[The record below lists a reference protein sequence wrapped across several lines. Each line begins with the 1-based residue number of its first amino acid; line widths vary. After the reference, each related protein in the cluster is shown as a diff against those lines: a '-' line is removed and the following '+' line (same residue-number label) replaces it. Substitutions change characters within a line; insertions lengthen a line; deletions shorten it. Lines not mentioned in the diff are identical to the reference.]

1 MLDRVHAASRLVGTT
16 PALLELDGVSWGPRA
31 SQPILEPVSLAVAP
45 GELLAIVGP
54 NGAGKSSLLR
64 CLYRYHRPTAG
75 TVRLDGTDIWKMK
88 PRDCARRIA
97 TVLQESASDF
107 GLTVA
112 DIVELGLT
120 PHATSFRT
128 RGDDYDHDTAALA
141 LLGLTALAARDF
153 GSLSGGEKQRVMI
166 ARALVQRPDLLILDE
181 PTNHLDIRHQLEVL
195 ELLRG
200 LGCTVVVSLHDLAL
214 ASAHADRVLVM
225 DAGRAVACGRPADIL
240 TPGRIRESF
249 AVARPS
255 TTIPS
260 PAVRAFPSISNAEQE
275 PRCAA
280 SPSSP
285 PCFWQARQ
293 PHWPTTS
300 P

>member
-1 MLDRVHAASRLVGTT
+1 MLDRVHAASRLVGDT
-16 PALLELDGVSWGPRA
+16 PAELEIDAVCWGPRP
-31 SQPILEPVSLAVAP
+31 SHQILAPVSIRIAP

-64 CLYRYHRPTAG
+64 CLYRYHRPTGG

-97 TVLQESASDF
+97 TVLQEPASDF

-112 DIVELGLT
+112 EIAELGLT
-120 PHATSFRT
+120 PHATGMRT
-128 RGDDYDHDTAALA
+128 RDDDYAQVEAALA
-141 LLGLTALAARDF
+141 LLGLTKLAARDF

-195 ELLRG
+195 ELLRT
-200 LGCTVVVSLHDLAL
+200 LGCTVIVSLHDLAL

-225 DAGRAVACGRPADIL
+225 DGGQAVAAGSPTDIL
-240 TPGRIRESF
+240 TPERIRESF
-249 AVARPS
+249 SVGTTLDSHPVTGRPRFS
-255 TTIPS
+255 FHLE
-260 PAVRAFPSISNAEQE
+260 R
-275 PRCAA
+275 
-280 SPSSP
+280 
-285 PCFWQARQ
+285 
-293 PHWPTTS
+293 
-300 P
+300 